1 MDASS
6 TNHDLQG
13 CLVAMFNGGR
23 NLQGQNRQPRPAS
36 VAEGLSP
43 NEMDKIIAK
52 EMTDL
57 SLQERERAEEDVQ

>member
-1 MDASS
+1 
-6 TNHDLQG
+6 
-13 CLVAMFNGGR
+13 MFNGGR